1 MRKNCQSYPECL
13 FVRIQAKK
21 TDFNKIALFTAFTKH
36 LDSCLWSIARRC
48 NSRTENILGSCKDD
62 KAGMW
67 LQADYP
73 NHPGPSGK
81 TIVETAYDEN
91 LRKSKGMHR

>member
-1 MRKNCQSYPECL
+1 MPVCPNPG
-13 FVRIQAKK
+13 KK

-48 NSRTENILGSCKDD
+48 NSRTENVLQSCKDD

-73 NHPGPSGK
+73 NYPGPSGK

-91 LRKSKGMHR
+91 QRKSEGIVPK

>member
-1 MRKNCQSYPECL
+1 ME
-13 FVRIQAKK
+13 
-21 TDFNKIALFTAFTKH
+21 KH
-36 LDSCLWSIARRC
+36 FGCWEYLL
-48 NSRTENILGSCKDD
+48 TEGQFAVLQSCKDD

-73 NHPGPSGK
+73 NYPGPSGK

-91 LRKSKGMHR
+91 LRKSGRIL